1 MEMIKKWLI
10 MHYNEISLIVGLI
23 SMGFFIIF
31 AFMGN
36 DCLEEGE
43 EK

>member
-1 MEMIKKWLI
+1 MEMMKKWLI

-23 SMGFFIIF
+23 SIVFFIIF

-36 DCLEEGE
+36 ACLEEGG